1 MTKNGV
7 GDDGKWKGRRD
18 GRDRAVGLGG
28 ARAIARRLN
37 RAQHLRPGTSF
48 KVLSKKF
55 GAEGGIRT
63 HTGVYAQRF
72 LRPPRLPFRHFG
84 ISG

>member
-1 MTKNGV
+1 MKSGMTSSGRGGAMDGIGWRGLV
-7 GDDGKWKGRRD
+7 GRGPLHRVRAMPSTKA
-18 GRDRAVGLGG
+18 RAVLQG
-28 ARAIARRLN
+28 
-37 RAQHLRPGTSF
+37 F
-48 KVLSKKF
+48 KQKTV

-72 LRPPRLPFRHFG
+72 LRPSRLPFRHFG